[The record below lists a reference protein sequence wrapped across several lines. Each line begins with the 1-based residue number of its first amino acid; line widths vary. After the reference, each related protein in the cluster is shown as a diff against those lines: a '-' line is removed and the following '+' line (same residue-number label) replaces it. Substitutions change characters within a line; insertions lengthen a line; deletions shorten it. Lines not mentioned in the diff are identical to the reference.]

1 MRILMLTET
10 SRLGGAEVMIRN
22 LSHDLRERGH
32 EVGLVAPSN
41 GGDWLHHQMERD
53 GFPVWQFELRGAINP
68 DITGTIRRAIAEF
81 KPDIIHSHLWVM
93 AAYGGYVS
101 WLARIPHVITM
112 HGDATETQF
121 FRRRVA
127 LRFAFARAKVV
138 VVVSDT
144 MQQDLSRVLGIPKG
158 QMVVVDNGSSLPQ
171 GDRDRTRLELGI
183 DAGEFGVLCVG
194 SQGPRKNHST
204 VLKAM
209 ALLPQGTDWALMVA
223 GPFGESTQLLADEAT
238 RLGVKSRF
246 RNLGPRHDVADLL
259 AASDLFV
266 MPSLWE
272 GMPVALVEAM
282 GAGKAIIVSRVGGM
296 PVMVRDGVDGV
307 IVDDPLDEKQLSDA
321 IGGLMVDPERRVKMG
336 ESARAKARAEYSV
349 AAMTD
354 TYLELYQGRQRAYA

>member
-1 MRILMLTET
+1 MLTET

-68 DITGTIRRAIAEF
+68 IITATIRRAIAEF
-81 KPDIIHSHLWVM
+81 QPDIIHSHLWVM

-101 WLARIPHVITM
+101 WLAKIPHVITM
-112 HGDATETQF
+112 HGDATETKYL
-121 FRRRVA
+121 RRRVA
-127 LRFAFARAKVV
+127 LRFAFARAKFVA
-138 VVVSDT
+138 VVSET
-144 MQQDLSRVLGIPKG
+144 MQQDLARVLGIPHSR
-158 QMVVVDNGSSLPQ
+158 MLVVDNGSSLPQ
-171 GDRDRTRLELGI
+171 GDRDRTRRELGI
-183 DAGEFGVLCVG
+183 GEGQFGVLCVG

-209 ALLPQGTDWALMVA
+209 ALLPQATDWVLMVA
-223 GPFGESTQLLADEAT
+223 GPYGESTQLLADEAT
-238 RLGVKSRF
+238 RLGVESRF

-282 GAGKAIIVSRVGGM
+282 GAGKPIVASRVGGM

-307 IVDDPLDEKQLSDA
+307 IVDDPTDEQRLA
-321 IGGLMVDPERRVKMG
+321 TVIEGLIADPARRVALG

-349 AAMTD
+349 TAMTD